1 MDDVF
6 ETNKFVVYMC
16 VCKYCYDILSLFSST
31 EPEEDLDDVPLTLKD
46 AMEQLGL
53 NEHRAALEKEQID
66 LDSLVGI
73 N

>member
-1 MDDVF
+1 MDTGWMMYSPLTGKHNCLKMYSSSHF
-6 ETNKFVVYMC
+6 F
-16 VCKYCYDILSLFSST
+16 ST
-31 EPEEDLDDVPLTLKD
+31 EPEEDLDDVPITLKD

-53 NEHRAALEKEQID
+53 DEHRAVLEKEQID